1 MNGSGYFPAQPNNF
15 DYCTC
20 WGDTLAEQNTNSVYY
35 EEIPA
40 TDAHVHDTTSRTRG
54 AAVSGNGNNDVV
66 QELSRINQGT
76 IYETIDDANVY
87 SSGKSQGEP
96 THTDSGTYDD
106 VIEVM
111 VCYAKT
117 NDPVQAT
124 PEPNCDNTTPNE
136 NMQELITLMTAA
148 DETVLVDN
156 CIYEGDDQEWH

>member
-1 MNGSGYFPAQPNNF
+1 MNGSGYFPAQPNTF

-40 TDAHVHDTTSRTRG
+40 TDA
-54 AAVSGNGNNDVV
+54 
-66 QELSRINQGT
+66 QELSSINQGT

-136 NMQELITLMTAA
+136 NMQEPITLMTAA